1 MAIDF
6 HAFICRSLQSK
17 SLQLKSLDLV
27 VADLFLHL
35 DLLLVAMLLQ
45 LLRTAL
51 LGGVLALTAM
61 CLGADRLDSLL
72 LDLVTKFT
80 ANNLAVR
87 SVGELLSLLGLSSA
101 LHFAHLL
108 GLEVAVLLL
117 LGLREPISELLTEPG
132 VVWAAHLC
140 SNHSWSFIAVL
151 NWYRSAHS
159 ALAITIPRLHLPAI
173 KVACLLAHH
182 VVDHGLLVL
191 AALTI
196 KLDALE
202 VIEGVNSDVE
212 SGVANPLIHDGAKLR
227 IRVFHYSLIFHLFF
241 QTTDQFVDVEACL
254 LIG

>member
-6 HAFICRSLQSK
+6 NSLISRSLQSK
-17 SLQLKSLDLV
+17 SLQLNSLNLV
-27 VADLFLHL
+27 VADFFLHL

-87 SVGELLSLLGLSSA
+87 SVGELFRLLGLSSA

-117 LGLREPISELLTEPG
+117 LGLREPIGELLTEPG
-132 VVWAAHLC
+132 VVGAAHLC
-140 SNHSWSFIAVL
+140 SDHSWSFVAVL

-159 ALAITIPRLHLPAI
+159 FLAITLRRLHLPAI
-173 KVACLLAHH
+173 KVAC
-182 VVDHGLLVL
+182 
-191 AALTI
+191 
-196 KLDALE
+196 
-202 VIEGVNSDVE
+202 
-212 SGVANPLIHDGAKLR
+212 
-227 IRVFHYSLIFHLFF
+227 
-241 QTTDQFVDVEACL
+241 
-254 LIG
+254 

>member
-51 LGGVLALTAM
+51 LGSVLALAAV
-61 CLGADRLDSLL
+61 CLGADWLDSLL
-72 LDLVTKFT
+72 LNLVTKFT

-87 SVGELLSLLGLSSA
+87 SVGELLRLLGLSSA

-108 GLEVAVLLL
+108 RLEVTVLLL
-117 LGLREPISELLTEPG
+117 LGLREPIGELFTEPG
-132 VVWAAHLC
+132 VVGAAHLC

-151 NWYRSAHS
+151 NWYGSARV
-159 ALAITIPRLHLPAI
+159 IRT
-173 KVACLLAHH
+173 
-182 VVDHGLLVL
+182 
-191 AALTI
+191 
-196 KLDALE
+196 E
-202 VIEGVNSDVE
+202 V
-212 SGVANPLIHDGAKLR
+212 
-227 IRVFHYSLIFHLFF
+227 
-241 QTTDQFVDVEACL
+241 
-254 LIG
+254 